1 MEKVNYI
8 VHLNAVFERFNND
21 EKIKQGHITLYLAFF
36 QKWNREFFKKT
47 LTINREYIMEKAK
60 FKSKTTYHNY
70 LRDLNDWGYLNYFPS
85 FHPARGSKVN
95 MSIFGTTS
103 GTSSGTPAYQKMANS
118 VPEPGQNLVPSYKHK
133 TKENLNKQAKPKN
146 ELAVL
151 IFFKENN
158 WPEIEGRK
166 FYAYYH
172 ARKWK
177 LQRGLNVRNWKSQAK
192 NFVEN
197 GYEIRHEAAR
207 PISGY
212 LNNLKVVVGKNYNEP
227 L

>member
-1 MEKVNYI
+1 
-8 VHLNAVFERFNND
+8 
-21 EKIKQGHITLYLAFF
+21 
-36 QKWNREFFKKT
+36 
-47 LTINREYIMEKAK
+47 
-60 FKSKTTYHNY
+60 
-70 LRDLNDWGYLNYFPS
+70 
-85 FHPARGSKVN
+85 
-95 MSIFGTTS
+95 
-103 GTSSGTPAYQKMANS
+103 MANS

-158 WPEIEGRK
+158 WPEMKGRK

-172 ARKWK
+172 AIKWK
-177 LQRGLNVRNWKSQAK
+177 LQRGLNVRNWKLQTK

-212 LNNLKVVVGKNYNEP
+212 LNNLKGVVGKNYDEP